1 MRREKRW
8 WLTLVLAL
16 LMPLSG
22 CDTSKPSSRS
32 SLSDNGRFMDL
43 WSTYTHC
50 YRSED
55 LDAMRAD
62 AQRLSLAV
70 NTTDS
75 AEDPIPTESNEP
87 VPLGPIFRLSAD
99 PAAMAASCTLRA
111 GEAAREKGRLNVAR
125 EMFHMVVIN
134 FPQPRYQYY
143 VAQARLG
150 LEQLDASSRAA
161 LNSLTM

>member
-1 MRREKRW
+1 MRREKRL

-16 LMPLSG
+16 LMPLNG
-22 CDTSKPSSRS
+22 CDTSSQSSRS
-32 SLSDNGRFMDL
+32 SLSDNGGFMDL

-50 YRSED
+50 FRSED
-55 LDAMRAD
+55 LDAMRTD

-75 AEDPIPTESNEP
+75 AEAPIPTESNEP

-99 PAAMAASCTLRA
+99 PAAMAASCALRA
-111 GEAAREKGRLNVAR
+111 GQAAQGMGHLNVAR
-125 EMFHMVVIN
+125 EMFHMIVRN
-134 FPQPRYQYY
+134 FPQPHYQYY

-150 LEQLDASSRAA
+150 LEHLDAASRAA
-161 LNSLTM
+161 LSGLTM